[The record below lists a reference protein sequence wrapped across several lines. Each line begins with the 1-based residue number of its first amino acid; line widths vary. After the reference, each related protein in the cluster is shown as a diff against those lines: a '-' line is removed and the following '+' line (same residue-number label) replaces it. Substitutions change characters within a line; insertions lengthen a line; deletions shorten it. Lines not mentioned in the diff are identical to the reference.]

1 MLKKFQCRN
10 PIKLLADDEIQDIH
24 NQTLQVLEEVG
35 LHFEDEDALCILEQ
49 NGCVIDQKKGLARIP
64 NALVEKSISQCP
76 PSITLRG
83 RNRDNAVVFDRETI
97 QFGPCSGMRIMEISS
112 RKTQPGT
119 AIDAIRTARL
129 ADALDIMA
137 GVNIGLG
144 FISDR
149 PADINLVWSYV
160 ICCRNSGKIFSLGSM
175 EDSVKWG
182 IRIAEVS
189 EQDII
194 IPVSST
200 SPLGWHAE
208 QISTVKH
215 AAKSERPVTIQS
227 MASPGIT
234 APITLSGTAIVMN
247 AEILGMLVLAQILKP
262 GMGVIYSCFTLPMD
276 MRLGTLASGSIEL
289 AMLTVVSAQLSKFY
303 GIGSMI
309 WGPNTDS
316 KAYDEQCGYEKAM
329 QWLLAAQAGI
339 NLIWGAGMI
348 ENHTIWSDEQLIVD
362 AEICERVGRYLD
374 GIDTGGGSSNFETIK
389 EVGHFPGNYLMQPQT
404 LQDLSKEHY
413 FPTISSR
420 HDYDSWKK
428 LKPRDLM
435 ERAESI
441 VSKIL
446 DQHEAPALTPE
457 ADREVENIL
466 FAAAK
471 EKGLESP
478 YLDTKRGG

>member
-1 MLKKFQCRN
+1 
-10 PIKLLADDEIQDIH
+10 
-24 NQTLQVLEEVG
+24 VG
-35 LHFEDEDALCILEQ
+35 LYFEDEDALDILGQ
-49 NGCVIDQKKGLARIP
+49 NGCMIDQKKGLARIP
-64 NALVEKSISQCP
+64 NHLVEKSISQCP
-76 PSITLRG
+76 PSFTLKG
-83 RNRDNAVVFDRETI
+83 RNRNDAVVFDRETI
-97 QFGPCSGMRIMEISS
+97 QFGPCSGMRIMEILSGKL
-112 RKTQPGT
+112 RPGT
-119 AIDAIRTARL
+119 TDDAIRTARL

-149 PADINLVWSYV
+149 PVEINLVWNYV
-160 ICCRNSGKIFSLGSM
+160 ICCRNSGKIFSLSAM

-200 SPLGWHAE
+200 SPLGWNVE
-208 QISTVKH
+208 QISSVKH
-215 AAKSERPVTIQS
+215 AARSARPITIQS

-234 APITLSGTAIVMN
+234 APITLSGTAVVMN

-289 AMLTVVSAQLSKFY
+289 ALLTIVSAQLSRFY

-316 KAYDEQCGYEKAM
+316 KAYDQQCGYEKAM
-329 QWLLAAQAGI
+329 QWLLAAQSGI

-348 ENHTIWSDEQLIVD
+348 ENHTIWSDGQLIVD

-374 GIDTGGGSSNFETIK
+374 GIDTGKGPSNLQIIK

-413 FPTISSR
+413 IPTISSR
-420 HDYDSWKK
+420 HDYDTWVK
-428 LKPRDLM
+428 LTPRDLM
-435 ERAESI
+435 ERADVV
-441 VSKIL
+441 VSKVL
-446 DQHEAPALTPE
+446 DQHETPVLSPE
-457 ADREVENIL
+457 ANREVEKIL

-471 EKGLESP
+471 EKGLVSP
-478 YLDTKRGG
+478 YL